1 MEIAKSPLPPR
12 KECLGLM
19 AIIPLNVVCPRCFSK
34 NLYRFGKDN
43 EGFQKYQC
51 KQCKRQFAP
60 DNPSFNMRSRRQR
73 KYPDCPACGKSTFLH
88 HDYTYY
94 SNFRCSDKKCNHSF
108 KVPKLINVKLPSSEF
123 KPQNFSFK
131 GMRHPLFIVL
141 CALNYYFC
149 DNSTT
154 RKVAQTL
161 YMVHQVK
168 VSHVTISKWVKRFA
182 PIFKMIADDRLSKIN
197 LCDSD
202 EWHFDETYIKIS
214 GKDYYLWLALDAE
227 TRLVLD
233 FHLSPNRD
241 SNSAHALSAN
251 CRRKFGQPRYAVI
264 SDRYYAY
271 QQPASLFFPQVEH
284 IRVEDFD
291 DLINN
296 NVLEAF
302 NGQFKAWYKPKRG
315 FNSFESANRI
325 IATYIFFYNFIRPHS
340 SLNGLTPAQVAGI
353 EYSEKERLF
362 WLLVA

>member
-1 MEIAKSPLPPR
+1 MT
-12 KECLGLM
+12 
-19 AIIPLNVVCPRCFSK
+19 IIPPNVVCPRCFSK
-34 NLYRFGKDN
+34 DLYRFGKDKD
-43 EGFQKYQC
+43 GYQKYQC

-60 DNPSFNMRSRRQR
+60 DNPPNNSRRKR
-73 KYPDCPACGKSTFLH
+73 KYPGCPVCGKASFLH

-94 SNFRCSDKKCNHSF
+94 SNFRCCDKKCNHSF
-108 KVPKLINVKLPSSEF
+108 RVPKFINIDPPSSELQ
-123 KPQNFSFK
+123 PHTFSFK
-131 GMRHPLFIVL
+131 GMRHPLYIVL

-149 DNSTT
+149 GNSTT

-168 VSHVTISKWVKRFA
+168 VSHVTISKWIKRFA
-182 PIFKMIADDRLSKIN
+182 PVFKKIATDRLLGVN

-202 EWHFDETYIKIS
+202 EWHFDETYIKIA
-214 GKDYYLWLALDAE
+214 GKDYYLWLAFDAE

-241 SNSAHALSAN
+241 SNSAHSLLAN
-251 CRRKFGQPRYAVI
+251 CRRKFGQPRSAVI

-271 QQPASLFFPQVEH
+271 QQPASLFFPQAKH

-315 FNSFESANRI
+315 FNTFESANRL

-340 SLNGLTPAQVAGI
+340 SLNNLTPAQVAGVK
-353 EYSEKERLF
+353 YSENERRF